1 MLECLVSDDRDCGNF
16 PGLRQY
22 ENLPLGTSEMKD
34 YNANQGSLAGN
45 GNEYNKDDYQ
55 RDRGITMKDQHR
67 SAGGLFGRHENGI
80 SAAKSKIEINDK
92 WEKEA
97 SDKLKTLVPEPAL
110 IGSISLK

>member
-1 MLECLVSDDRDCGNF
+1 MLECLISDERECGNF

-45 GNEYNKDDYQ
+45 GNEYTKDDYQ
-55 RDRGITMKDQHR
+55 RDRGITTKDQHR

-97 SDKLKTLVPEPAL
+97 SKNHLNSAVKGEEY
-110 IGSISLK
+110 S